1 MSPHHKKKMHGII
14 NDFFFFIKE
23 TIKCKRRN
31 VDEEDCG
38 EHYCKQ
44 KREKFI
50 NKKSELTLITTFDH
64 I

>member
-1 MSPHHKKKMHGII
+1 MHGII